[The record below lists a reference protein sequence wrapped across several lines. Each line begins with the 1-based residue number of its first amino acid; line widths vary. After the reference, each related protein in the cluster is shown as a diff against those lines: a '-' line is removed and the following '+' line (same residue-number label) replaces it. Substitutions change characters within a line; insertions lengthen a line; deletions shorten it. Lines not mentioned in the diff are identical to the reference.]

1 MRMSKQHFDFIAD
14 QIGPLLYWPTA
25 VQEIA
30 DKLVATN
37 PRFDREKFISR
48 ATNAW
53 EQHHKYMLEDIKDDE
68 IPY

>member
-25 VQEIA
+25 LHEIA
-30 DKLVATN
+30 DKLAASN
-37 PRFDREKFISR
+37 PRFDRDKFISR

-53 EQHHKYMLEDIKDDE
+53 EKHNKHMLEVPIDDE